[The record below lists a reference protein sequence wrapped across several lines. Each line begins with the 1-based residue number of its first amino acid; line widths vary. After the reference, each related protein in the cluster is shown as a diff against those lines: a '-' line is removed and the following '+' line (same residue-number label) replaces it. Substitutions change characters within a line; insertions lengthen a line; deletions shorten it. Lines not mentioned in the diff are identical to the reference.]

1 LKTSAENRRAYARF
15 VSYHYN
21 DLVSRDKAA
30 RLPKHP
36 SVCTSLHVNS
46 AAGRGFFAPNKGIN
60 MFNKL
65 GIGDTFPNV
74 TLNLVDGG
82 TLDLPGG
89 LGDGYRVILFYRG
102 HW

>member
-1 LKTSAENRRAYARF
+1 MYIIACEFRRRAR
-15 VSYHYN
+15 V
-21 DLVSRDKAA
+21 
-30 RLPKHP
+30 
-36 SVCTSLHVNS
+36 
-46 AAGRGFFAPNKGIN
+46 FAPNKGIN